1 MPLLHR
7 LEPLTRSPELDPSC
21 IAPCLNLPAKGQ
33 LSLTASTFNDTSS
46 FLTFLLPSN
55 TFSFSSSFTSP
66 SSIIM
71 SAVYPPGGTIVQSLK
86 RTFADVPVDEA
97 NGNAV
102 STVEFLEASESLTT
116 IFDAIGG
123 VAFGPVKKD
132 ILGNVEVRHIIPLFI
147 VRQHP
152 RCIVVSSN
160 KSDNYLQKLRA
171 RHAAAPAESATVQD
185 LVRNEL
191 KTGKHTATE
200 GCLWLIRGLDFTKQG
215 LEHNVQNPSVEL
227 SDSFRDAYGNTL
239 KPHHSFMVKPIF
251 SAAMSAVPY
260 RKDFYAKL
268 GDNPEKVQADLEA
281 YLASFS
287 KIVAILKEFINSKEA
302 KW

>member
-1 MPLLHR
+1 
-7 LEPLTRSPELDPSC
+7 
-21 IAPCLNLPAKGQ
+21 
-33 LSLTASTFNDTSS
+33 
-46 FLTFLLPSN
+46 
-55 TFSFSSSFTSP
+55 
-66 SSIIM
+66 M

-116 IFDAIGG
+116 IFGTALSQSF
-123 VAFGPVKKD
+123 AKRSMTNCAYRCYWWCCFRP
-132 ILGNVEVRHIIPLFI
+132 
-147 VRQHP
+147 RQEGYP
-152 RCIVVSSN
+152 WQRRGSSN
-160 KSDNYLQKLRA
+160 HPPFHRTNL
-171 RHAAAPAESATVQD
+171 
-185 LVRNEL
+185 
-191 KTGKHTATE
+191 TATYRSSALATPLLPLSPLPSRTLSVTSSRLASTLPPRAAS
-200 GCLWLIRGLDFTKQG
+200 GSSGTSNPPRTYFPLANNSSGLDFTKQG
-215 LEHNVQNPSVEL
+215 LEHNVQNTSVEL

-268 GDNPEKVQADLEA
+268 GDNPEKVQTDLEA

-287 KIVAILKEFINSKEA
+287 KVVAILKEFINSKEA

>member
-66 SSIIM
+66 SPIIM

-132 ILGNVEVRHIIPLFI
+132 ILGNVE
-147 VRQHP
+147 
-152 RCIVVSSN
+152 
-160 KSDNYLQKLRA
+160 KLRA

-287 KIVAILKEFINSKEA
+287 KVVAILKEFINSKEA

>member
-1 MPLLHR
+1 
-7 LEPLTRSPELDPSC
+7 
-21 IAPCLNLPAKGQ
+21 
-33 LSLTASTFNDTSS
+33 
-46 FLTFLLPSN
+46 
-55 TFSFSSSFTSP
+55 
-66 SSIIM
+66 M

-86 RTFADVPVDEA
+86 RTFADVPVDET

-132 ILGNVEVRHIIPLFI
+132 ILGNVEVRHSYPFSSRDSIRDVL
-147 VRQHP
+147 
-152 RCIVVSSN
+152 CSSN
-160 KSDNYLQKLRA
+160 KSDSYLQKLRA

-200 GCLWLIRGLDFTKQG
+200 GCLWLVRGLDFTKQG

-227 SDSFRDAYGNTL
+227 SESFRDAYGNTL

-268 GDNPEKVQADLEA
+268 GDNPEKVQVDLEA

-287 KIVAILKEFINSKEA
+287 KVVAILKEFINSKEA

>member
-1 MPLLHR
+1 
-7 LEPLTRSPELDPSC
+7 
-21 IAPCLNLPAKGQ
+21 
-33 LSLTASTFNDTSS
+33 
-46 FLTFLLPSN
+46 
-55 TFSFSSSFTSP
+55 
-66 SSIIM
+66 M

-132 ILGNVEVRHIIPLFI
+132 ILGNVEVRRITLFFI
-147 VRQHP
+147 
-152 RCIVVSSN
+152 
-160 KSDNYLQKLRA
+160 KLRA

-200 GCLWLIRGLDFTKQG
+200 GCLWLVRGLDFTKQG

-268 GDNPEKVQADLEA
+268 GDNPEKVQTDLEA

-287 KIVAILKEFINSKEA
+287 KVVAILKEFINSKEA

>member
-66 SSIIM
+66 SPIIM

-116 IFDAIGG
+116 IFGTALSQSSAKKPTTNRAFRCHWRCCFRPRQEGYPWQRRGSSHHTPFHRATASAIYS
-123 VAFGPVKKD
+123 
-132 ILGNVEVRHIIPLFI
+132 IFI
-147 VRQHP
+147 
-152 RCIVVSSN
+152 
-160 KSDNYLQKLRA
+160 
-171 RHAAAPAESATVQD
+171 E
-185 LVRNEL
+185 
-191 KTGKHTATE
+191 
-200 GCLWLIRGLDFTKQG
+200 
-215 LEHNVQNPSVEL
+215 
-227 SDSFRDAYGNTL
+227 
-239 KPHHSFMVKPIF
+239 
-251 SAAMSAVPY
+251 
-260 RKDFYAKL
+260 
-268 GDNPEKVQADLEA
+268 
-281 YLASFS
+281 
-287 KIVAILKEFINSKEA
+287 
-302 KW
+302 

>member
-21 IAPCLNLPAKGQ
+21 IAPCLNLSAKGQ

-132 ILGNVEVRHIIPLFI
+132 ILGNVE
-147 VRQHP
+147 
-152 RCIVVSSN
+152 
-160 KSDNYLQKLRA
+160 KLRA

-287 KIVAILKEFINSKEA
+287 KVVAILKEFINSKEA